1 MRRAS
6 IFPVF
11 LYTALSLVSVIMLIP
26 LLVMFAT
33 SLKNMGEIFSRGSFV
48 NFFIP
53 KSVHFENYREAFR
66 AGAWGR
72 YFFNTVFITSITVL
86 CSLVINSLAGFAF
99 SRLEFRGRDILFFAG
114 LVGLMIPPQASIVPT
129 FLILKNFPLAGGNN
143 ILGQGGLGFINS
155 YFGLLA
161 PYLAGSFGVF
171 LFRQYFLNFP
181 KSLDDAAKIDGLSKM
196 GTFLRIYVPLSTP
209 VFASLLC
216 LKATQTWNEYVWPL
230 IITTDPKMMTLQLA
244 LVLFKSDLDTQWNYV
259 MAASTVITLPLII
272 LFIFAQK
279 TFVAGIAT
287 SGIKG

>member
-1 MRRAS
+1 MRRNCIGS
-6 IFPVF
+6 TL
-11 LYTALSLVSVIMLIP
+11 LYITLIVVSVVMLVP
-26 LLVMFAT
+26 LLIMVAT
-33 SLKNMGEIFSRGSFV
+33 SLKSMGEIFSRGSII

-53 KSVHFENYREAFR
+53 KEVRPENYLEAFS
-66 AGAWGR
+66 AGNWGR
-72 YFFNTVFITSITVL
+72 YFFNTLFITAITVI
-86 CSLVINSLAGFAF
+86 CSLVINSLAGYSF
-99 SRLEFRGRDILFFAG
+99 SRLSFRGRDLLFFAG

-143 ILGQGGLGFINS
+143 LLGQGGLGFINT

-171 LFRQYFLNFP
+171 LFRQFFLNFP
-181 KSLDDAAKIDGLSKM
+181 KSLDDAAEIDGLTRF
-196 GTFLRIYVPLSTP
+196 GTFLHIYVPLSST

-244 LVLFKSDLDTQWNYV
+244 LVLFKSDLDTQWNFV
-259 MAASTVITLPLII
+259 MSASTVITLPLII
-272 LFIFAQK
+272 LFVFAQK

>member
-1 MRRAS
+1 MRRNL
-6 IFPVF
+6 VTTNL
-11 LYTALSLVSVIMLIP
+11 LYLTLGIVSVVMLIP
-26 LLVMFAT
+26 LFVMFAT
-33 SLKNMGEIFSRGSFV
+33 SLKSMGEIFSRGSFI

-53 KSVHFENYREAFR
+53 KVIHLENYSEAFKS
-66 AGAWGR
+66 GDWSR
-72 YFFNTVFITSITVL
+72 YFFNTLFITAITVA
-86 CSLVINSLAGFAF
+86 CSLVINSLAGYAFA
-99 SRLEFRGRDILFFAG
+99 RLTFRGRDLLFFAG

-129 FLILKNFPLAGGNN
+129 FLILKNFPLAGGND
-143 ILGQGGLGFINS
+143 ILGRGGLGFINT

-171 LFRQYFLNFP
+171 LFRQFFLNFP
-181 KSLDDAAKIDGLSKM
+181 KSLDDAAKIDGLTRF
-196 GTFLRIYVPLSTP
+196 GTFIHIYVPLSST

-259 MAASTVITLPLII
+259 MSASTVITLPLII

>member
-1 MRRAS
+1 MRRKDVSAIVLFIMLS
-6 IFPVF
+6 I
-11 LYTALSLVSVIMLIP
+11 VSVIMLTP
-26 LLVMFAT
+26 LFIMLAT
-33 SLKNMGEIFSRGSFV
+33 SLKSMGEIFSRGTLI
-48 NFFIP
+48 NFIIP
-53 KSVHFENYREAFR
+53 KQIRFENYPEAFR
-66 AGAWGR
+66 TGTWGR
-72 YFFNTVFITSITVL
+72 YFFNTVYITTVTVL
-86 CSLVINSLAGFAF
+86 LSLVINSMAGFAF
-99 SRLEFRGRDILFFAG
+99 ARLEFPGRDILFFAG
-114 LVGLMIPPQASIVPT
+114 LVGLMIPPQASMVPT

-143 ILGQGGLGFINS
+143 IWGQGGLGYINTF
-155 YFGLLA
+155 FGLMA

-181 KSLDDAAKIDGLSKM
+181 KSLDDAAKIDGLTRF

-230 IITTDPKMMTLQLA
+230 IITTNPKMMTLQLA
-244 LVLFKSDLDTQWNYV
+244 LVLFKSDLDTQWNHV

>member
-1 MRRAS
+1 MGKSPALS
-6 IFPVF
+6 VF
-11 LYTALSLVSVIMLIP
+11 LFILLSVISIVMLIP
-26 LLVMFAT
+26 LLVMVAT
-33 SLKNMGEIFSRGSFV
+33 SLKSMGEIFSRGGFV
-48 NFFIP
+48 NFFVP
-53 KSVHFENYREAFR
+53 KAIHLENYSEAFKV
-66 AGAWGR
+66 GQWGR
-72 YFFNTVFITSITVL
+72 YFFNTIFITAITVL
-86 CSLVINSLAGFAF
+86 FSLVINSLAGFAF
-99 SRLEFRGRDILFFAG
+99 ARLEFRGRDLLFFAS

-129 FLILKNFPLAGGNN
+129 FLILKHFPLAGGND
-143 ILGQGGLGFINS
+143 LWGRGGIGFINS
-155 YFGLLA
+155 YFGLMA

-181 KSLDDAAKIDGLSKM
+181 KSLDDAAKIDGVSKFKA
-196 GTFLRIYVPLSTP
+196 FLYIYVPLSKP

-244 LVLFKSDLDTQWNYV
+244 LVLFRSDLDTQWNYV